1 MLLQL
6 WMDKSS
12 FLEPGEGF
20 VKIFLYRATS
30 SVNEV
35 ICIWKSAKC
44 VGLGPKNNV
53 CNLHEQFDNHEIMVI
68 ETFGVLNNLVL
79 SKYRST
85 EVNLR
90 KRKNNFGYYLGQKHV
105 YWFEATRGSAWFE
118 EENRDSFLQ
127 SWYLTTTLIK
137 MGLWFVSPGMKLH
150 SKSSLAVSF
159 ICNSHSLC
167 SWLNSS

>member
-68 ETFGVLNNLVL
+68 ETFGALNNLVL

-85 EVNLR
+85 EVNPR
-90 KRKNNFGYYLGQKHV
+90 KRKNNFGYSLGQKRV
-105 YWFEATRGSAWFE
+105 LIWSGSGKCLVWG
-118 EENRDSFLQ
+118 ENRDTFLQ

-137 MGLWFVSPGMKLH
+137 MGLYFVPPGMKLH